1 MVRTHQQQWRV
12 FTNGGTSTGLYY
24 MTPTGNTIFFGNT
37 DVTKMT
43 IDSSG
48 NVGIGTSTPDRKLVV
63 LDSVDNNLPAAVI
76 TKTGLT
82 GANSGLQVHT
92 NEASASGGSFGFRV
106 TSGSTYDSPTNEII
120 RVNQHG
126 LCFNGD
132 TLAANALDD
141 YEEGTWTPAVSDT
154 EGNSATLSGD
164 SNAIYTKI
172 GNIVYWR
179 FSVILTSKASMTAGN
194 TVIIQGFPF
203 TSATI
208 SGAWYNPNPAII
220 RNVTFT
226 GYVQFYLPRTMQTD
240 F

>member
-1 MVRTHQQQWRV
+1 MASVLTV
-12 FTNGGTSTGLYY
+12 
-24 MTPTGNTIFFGNT
+24 TP
-37 DVTKMT
+37 
-43 IDSSG
+43 
-48 NVGIGTSTPDRKLVV
+48 
-63 LDSVDNNLPAAVI
+63 
-76 TKTGLT
+76 
-82 GANSGLQVHT
+82 
-92 NEASASGGSFGFRV
+92 
-106 TSGSTYDSPTNEII
+106 
-120 RVNQHG
+120 
-126 LCFNGD
+126 
-132 TLAANALDD
+132 LAANALDD

-226 GYVQFYLPRTMQTD
+226 GYVQFNQTQNTTFGWFRENISNATGDDITVSELTDSAAMQASG
-240 F
+240 FYMVA